1 MILTCTSDTER
12 KNRYCPPALGNG
24 DLSMLID
31 YTGGCRPAPYC
42 EGRIDSGLWRAGFR
56 YDSPGFEMVPF
67 GFFEHRIADAG
78 RVLSWKQSLHLTGA
92 FVESLCVYENGANV
106 RSRIYCHLEH
116 NLIVIRKQFSGTDS
130 LSMIFSFGPKRTKT
144 VALSD
149 TKTAYEIDAWSGL
162 RGTIS
167 FFSPDPSVK
176 VSRTDSEILLESS
189 APDTLFFLAFDD
201 EAEAFARSLSE
212 EEIRAS
218 HTDAWARFWAE
229 STLPAGELP
238 ENVRQAARTSEY
250 HLRIS
255 STKWSIPTGIYPS
268 HWAGRYFAFDEFF
281 PLEGLLASGHRE
293 LARKITRF
301 RLSQLDAARKRAYQ
315 YFSSKGEGDAI
326 RIVWETLEEPGIE
339 GAPAG
344 FWLEHIFHMANVAL
358 GAWHCSGEGE
368 DLEFLNEVWPLI
380 RGCAEFYRVF
390 SVEEKEKGRFV
401 VGKCTDLERLGAAR
415 ENAFMTTCGVIATF
429 RAAADAAERMQ
440 LDPELRTIWR
450 SLAGKLTETLP
461 QNDRAYLPYPGCP
474 DQSIGL
480 FSGIFPYG
488 NLHAD
493 DPKQR
498 AAIENFCAT
507 EQKFGNMYPIGKSVC
522 TWYAGWK
529 AIVFRRIG
537 EIEKAKAVLSL
548 AADETGCFS
557 EVFEIYETGH
567 HPWFCTG
574 EGILLQAICETWKP
588 EGNLA
593 AR

>member
-67 GFFEHRIADAG
+67 GFFEHRIANAG
-78 RVLSWKQSLHLTGA
+78 RVLSWKQSLHLTEA

-130 LSMIFSFGPKRTKT
+130 LPMIFSFGPKRTKT

-176 VSRTDSEILLESS
+176 VSRTDTEILLESS

-201 EAEAFARSLSE
+201 DAEAFARSHSE

-238 ENVRQAARTSEY
+238 EKVRQAARTSEY

-255 STKWSIPTGIYPS
+255 
-268 HWAGRYFAFDEFF
+268 
-281 PLEGLLASGHRE
+281 
-293 LARKITRF
+293 
-301 RLSQLDAARKRAYQ
+301 
-315 YFSSKGEGDAI
+315 
-326 RIVWETLEEPGIE
+326 
-339 GAPAG
+339 
-344 FWLEHIFHMANVAL
+344 
-358 GAWHCSGEGE
+358 
-368 DLEFLNEVWPLI
+368 
-380 RGCAEFYRVF
+380 
-390 SVEEKEKGRFV
+390 
-401 VGKCTDLERLGAAR
+401 
-415 ENAFMTTCGVIATF
+415 
-429 RAAADAAERMQ
+429 
-440 LDPELRTIWR
+440 
-450 SLAGKLTETLP
+450 
-461 QNDRAYLPYPGCP
+461 
-474 DQSIGL
+474 
-480 FSGIFPYG
+480 
-488 NLHAD
+488 
-493 DPKQR
+493 
-498 AAIENFCAT
+498 
-507 EQKFGNMYPIGKSVC
+507 
-522 TWYAGWK
+522 
-529 AIVFRRIG
+529 
-537 EIEKAKAVLSL
+537 
-548 AADETGCFS
+548 
-557 EVFEIYETGH
+557 
-567 HPWFCTG
+567 
-574 EGILLQAICETWKP
+574 
-588 EGNLA
+588 
-593 AR
+593 